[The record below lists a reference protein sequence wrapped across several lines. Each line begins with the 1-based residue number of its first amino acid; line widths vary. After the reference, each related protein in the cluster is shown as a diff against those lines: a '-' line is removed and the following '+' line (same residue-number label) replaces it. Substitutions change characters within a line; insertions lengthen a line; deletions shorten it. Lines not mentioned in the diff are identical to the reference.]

1 MELFSGKSDGIFYNN
16 SGLLKIVAHKEVK
29 IKFDGPRSER
39 RRPGGSMRAGYRAVV
54 AAKDTTLLDYI
65 GITLEI
71 KHSIA
76 LKLFLPYL
84 LVFIKI

>member
-1 MELFSGKSDGIFYNN
+1 MAQGVNDG
-16 SGLLKIVAHKEVK
+16 G
-29 IKFDGPRSER
+29 
-39 RRPGGSMRAGYRAVV
+39 PGGPCVQGTGPSSQR
-54 AAKDTTLLDYI
+54 KDTTLLDYI